1 MASDDPQEAQA
12 HRGLRAWAA
21 FPADRDP
28 RPLVL
33 LDTVPAVRSTGLFP
47 DEQTKMAFQH
57 GAVEAVPGFP
67 VPVLEALRGQS
78 GDYAGP
84 PLLLADAILGSFRY
98 ETDRGPRILPTWEV
112 HAQGVFHA
120 IQVLDPAVIS
130 SGQVWEPPGRKRIS
144 GARPTVVLGADGRTL
159 TMRYMGSGWYADS
172 NQDPARTLQQGNAA
186 ALIFT
191 EKLTSIANSKPGR
204 RGVRWRADVGATRQV
219 TAVLSTPLANR
230 VLLDSK
236 GGPVLVTPE
245 HRA

>member
-1 MASDDPQEAQA
+1 MTSDDAQEAQA
-12 HRGLRAWAA
+12 RHGLEAWAA

-33 LDTVPAVRSTGLFP
+33 LDTVPAVRPTGLFP
-47 DEQTKMAFQH
+47 DKQTETAFLH

-67 VPVLEALRGQS
+67 GPVLEALRGQP

-84 PLLLADAILGSFRY
+84 PLLLASAVLGRFQY
-98 ETDRGPRILPTWEV
+98 DTDRGPRILPTWEV

-130 SGQVWEPPGRKRIS
+130 NGQVWEPPGRQRIS
-144 GARPTVVLGADGRTL
+144 GARPTVTFGADGRTL
-159 TMRYMGSGWYADS
+159 TMRYDGSAGYADS
-172 NQDPARTLQQGNAA
+172 NQDPARTLESGNAV
-186 ALIFT
+186 ALIFS
-191 EKLTSIANSKPGR
+191 EKLKPRPSGWSTGVGR
-204 RGVRWRADVGATRQV
+204 TRKV
-219 TAVLSTPLANR
+219 TAILPSPLANR

-245 HRA
+245 HQA